1 VALSFPERF
10 KPPSLD
16 LRSLD
21 LRSLNLGDV
30 RSFDPRTLDPAA
42 LDPRRYSGAVGLAKF
57 GATAGLHVAAWATAT
72 TVRHAT
78 DLVRDINA
86 GEPMTEIVDA
96 RLESVRSTVWRF
108 LHLDRITPTG
118 MAPNAPA
125 AVTNR
130 PRTSTS
136 LRDLREQGDELLRR
150 IGNPGERPQNEHP
163 AFSRM
168 LRELVPDEA
177 RIMRFLALA
186 GPQPAIDVRTK
197 TPLGV
202 GSELIAGNINLVADM
217 AGATYPERTQQYL
230 ANLTRLGMIQFSEET
245 VEDPRRYSFIEAQP
259 VAAAAMS
266 RAKRTHTVYR
276 SIVIT
281 QFGQQFCEVCFT
293 LDGYDAGG
301 WVKDVR

>member
-1 VALSFPERF
+1 MAF
-10 KPPSLD
+10 D
-16 LRSLD
+16 LRT
-21 LRSLNLGDV
+21 
-30 RSFDPRTLDPAA
+30 FDPRTFDPAS
-42 LDPRRYSGAVGLAKF
+42 LDPRKYSGAVGLAKF
-57 GATAGLHVAAWATAT
+57 GATAGLSVAAWATAN
-72 TVRHAT
+72 TVKQAT

-86 GEPMTEIVDA
+86 GEPITEIVDA
-96 RLESVRSTVWRF
+96 RLETVRSTMWRF
-108 LHLDRITPTG
+108 LHLDRITPAA
-118 MAPNAPA
+118 MAPPAP
-125 AVTNR
+125 TPLSR
-130 PRTSTS
+130 PRPNAS

-177 RIMRFLALA
+177 RIMRFMALA

-202 GSELIAGNINLVADM
+202 GSELIAGGINLVADM
-217 AGATYPERTQQYL
+217 AGATYPERNQQYL

-266 RAKRTHTVYR
+266 RAKRAHTVYR

>member
-1 VALSFPERF
+1 MALSFPDRLDPRSF
-10 KPPSLD
+10 KPPALNLGSFD
-16 LRSLD
+16 VRSLD
-21 LRSLNLGDV
+21 
-30 RSFDPRTLDPAA
+30 PQA
-42 LDPRRYSGAVGLAKF
+42 LDPRRYSGAVGLARF
-57 GATAGLHVAAWATAT
+57 GAVAGLHVAAWATAN
-72 TVRHAT
+72 TVKQAT

-86 GEPMTEIVDA
+86 GEPITEIVDS
-96 RLESVRSTVWRF
+96 RLETVRSTMWRF
-108 LHLDRITPTG
+108 LHLDGVTPAA
-118 MAPNAPA
+118 MAPPA
-125 AVTNR
+125 APTTLSR
-130 PRTSTS
+130 PRTNAS

-150 IGNPGERPQNEHP
+150 IGNPGERPQTEHP

-177 RIMRFLALA
+177 RIMRFMALA

-202 GSELIAGNINLVADM
+202 GSELIAGGINLVADM
-217 AGATYPERTQQYL
+217 AGATYPQRNQQYL
-230 ANLTRLGMIQFSEET
+230 ANLTRLGMIQFSDEP